1 MIKIPFLTV
10 IIFFILCCVYHMQY
24 SNALER
30 GSPIKII
37 TTEAPTEV
45 PIEVSIEAPE
55 PISYHKKQ
63 FSLFYRKKIR
73 KSL

>member
-24 SNALER
+24 SNALEKVP
-30 GSPIKII
+30 PIKII
-37 TTEAPTEV
+37 TTEAPTE
-45 PIEVSIEAPE
+45 APD

-63 FSLFYRKKIR
+63 FSLFYRKKR
-73 KSL
+73 RNTL